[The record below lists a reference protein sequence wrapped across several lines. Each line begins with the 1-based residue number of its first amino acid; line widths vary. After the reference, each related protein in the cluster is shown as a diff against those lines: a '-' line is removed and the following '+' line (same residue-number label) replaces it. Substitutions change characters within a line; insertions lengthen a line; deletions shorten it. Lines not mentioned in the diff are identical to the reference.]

1 MITTTEDEMLEA
13 RKRAQEY
20 REMAEEY
27 CPHGGFLCGD
37 PCFGKVMEA
46 RETRQN

>member
-1 MITTTEDEMLEA
+1 MNEDQILEA
-13 RKRAQEY
+13 RQRAAEY

-27 CPHGGFLCGD
+27 CPRGEFL
-37 PCFGKVMEA
+37 FGESERDRDLVMEA